1 MPEQEETEKLEL
13 KVSTVLKGPENY
25 KVWATTMKFFFRS
38 KGLWKH
44 LNEDVVGNTSTRE
57 GRREKDFIC
66 AEILQRVSEELQNEI
81 LNCEEP
87 KEMWRLLR
95 EKMVGDCDAHLEKIT
110 AEMSSLKFRS
120 LEEMVVKFRNLKQ
133 TYSQLG
139 GQTPEHDLCLTFL
152 RQVPKRFYT
161 TKQLVVT
168 QSKQDNGSL
177 VLEKIFSNLKYFLTQ
192 EDFKQ
197 PLKGIKPPENSKNIL
212 KCK

>member
-95 EKMVGDCDAHLEKIT
+95 EKMEGDCDAHLEKIT
-110 AEMSSLKFRS
+110 AEMNSLKFRS
-120 LEEMVVKFRNLKQ
+120 L
-133 TYSQLG
+133 
-139 GQTPEHDLCLTFL
+139 
-152 RQVPKRFYT
+152 
-161 TKQLVVT
+161 
-168 QSKQDNGSL
+168 
-177 VLEKIFSNLKYFLTQ
+177 
-192 EDFKQ
+192 
-197 PLKGIKPPENSKNIL
+197 
-212 KCK
+212 